1 MVTVFLDAE
10 FHLIGEELN
19 DRVSPAHRHALHVPE
34 EMRVKKVKKVN
45 TQRKYSSHCY

>member
-34 EMRVKKVKKVN
+34 EMRVKKVKK
-45 TQRKYSSHCY
+45 